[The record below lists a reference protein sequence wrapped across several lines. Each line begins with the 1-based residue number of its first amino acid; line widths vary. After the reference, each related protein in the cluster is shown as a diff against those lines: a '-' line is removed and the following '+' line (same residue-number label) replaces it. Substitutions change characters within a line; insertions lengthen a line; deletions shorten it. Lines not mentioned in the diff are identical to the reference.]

1 MVEAEELGE
10 GEGYVPEEGE
20 REGVMRKDAVAKVE
34 ERATESWR
42 DGHRMVIV
50 RIRIPEV

>member
-1 MVEAEELGE
+1 MVEAEELG
-10 GEGYVPEEGE
+10 GGVGYIPEEGE
-20 REGVMRKDAVAKVE
+20 REGVMREDAMAKVD

-50 RIRIPEV
+50 RI